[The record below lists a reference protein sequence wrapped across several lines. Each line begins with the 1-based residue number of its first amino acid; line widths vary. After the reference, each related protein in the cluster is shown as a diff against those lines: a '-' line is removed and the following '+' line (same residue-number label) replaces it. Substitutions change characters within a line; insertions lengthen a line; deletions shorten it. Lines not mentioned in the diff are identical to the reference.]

1 MTMTDPVADLL
12 TRIRNAQKAGSR
24 WTDVPASNLKLR
36 ILYVLK
42 EEHFIQDF
50 IIIDEPVKKMVRIF
64 LKRDRNGEP
73 VIKHIERVSMPGRRV
88 YAAADE
94 IPRVLGG
101 LGVAILTTSKG
112 VVSDRVARRLNIG
125 GEVLCYVW

>member
-50 IIIDEPVKKMVRIF
+50 IIIDEPVKKKIRVF
-64 LKRDRNGEP
+64 LKKDRNGVP
-73 VIKHIERVSMPGRRV
+73 VIKHLERVSMPGRRV
-88 YAAADE
+88 YANSDN

-112 VVSDRVARRLNIG
+112 VISDKVARKLNVG
-125 GEVLCYVW
+125 GEVLCFVW

>member
-12 TRIRNAQKAGSR
+12 TRIRNAQTAGSR

-50 IIIDEPVKKMVRIF
+50 IIIDEPVKKMIRVF
-64 LKRDRNGEP
+64 LRRDRNGEP
-73 VIKHIERVSMPGRRV
+73 VIKHIERVSRPGRRV
-88 YAAADE
+88 YASAGN

-101 LGVAILTTSKG
+101 LGVAILTTSRG
-112 VVSDRVARRLNIG
+112 VVSDKVARKLNVG